1 MCKAIPHLNEVRRY
15 AHAHGLPHF
24 FLKDLMKAEKIHE
37 NTVSCI
43 KEAGWIAGQIVRSN
57 SQQIEGV
64 NRLIELFK
72 LKWISDKNSN
82 PVTTA
87 NPWLLYEQLHHHL
100 RERRGEVMLLSID
113 FNNDS
118 GIHDTD
124 YSTKI
129 SGEGEE

>member
-1 MCKAIPHLNEVRRY
+1 MLTKKAIPHLNEVRQY

-37 NTVSCI
+37 NTCKCI
-43 KEAGWIAGQIVRSN
+43 KEAGWIAGQLVRSGA
-57 SQQIEGV
+57 SQLDGC

-72 LKWISDKNSN
+72 LKWLSGKN

-113 FNNDS
+113 FDFANDS
-118 GIHDTD
+118 SIHDF
-124 YSTKI
+124 YP
-129 SGEGEE
+129 EGLE